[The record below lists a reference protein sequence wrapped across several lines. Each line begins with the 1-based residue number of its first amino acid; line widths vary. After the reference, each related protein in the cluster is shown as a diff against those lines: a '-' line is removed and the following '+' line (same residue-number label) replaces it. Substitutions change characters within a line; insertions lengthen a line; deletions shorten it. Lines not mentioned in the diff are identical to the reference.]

1 MVIFG
6 IIFFIMHRIHSVNR
20 RDFEN
25 FFGEDIGKMAS
36 YFRWDTEKAG
46 RVMKENFGSSL
57 VPTASVTSGLSNEVL
72 LNNSRPKVFE
82 KLSIN
87 NKKVDRKFNKDV
99 KNRIGSIRNSIV
111 EKMYPAEH
119 VKLNKKIKKCKREA
133 QLIGGR
139 KGKELFQACKR
150 EYNKLLNKT
159 NTEEYVNTYV
169 SNDEITPKVA
179 DRYLRTDIVKNKK
192 YFYNNRIKYL
202 EGKDTKQLFRE
213 NFNNN
218 KNKNKEHFINKNT
231 KNMIIKRIGKVFRV
245 TMLIVIITIFVYM
258 TWESL
263 MKTKKNIENVRQN
276 INKFINK

>member
-25 FFGEDIGKMAS
+25 FFGEDMGKMAS

-87 NKKVDRKFNKDV
+87 NKKVDRKYNKDL
-99 KNRIGSIRNSIV
+99 KNRIGSIRNSVV

-139 KGKELFQACKR
+139 KGRELFQACKR
-150 EYNKLLNKT
+150 EYNKILNKT

-169 SNDEITPKVA
+169 GNSEITPKVA

-218 KNKNKEHFINKNT
+218 KNKKEHFINKNT
-231 KNMIIKRIGKVFRV
+231 KNMIIKRLGKVFRV

-258 TWESL
+258 TWESVV
-263 MKTKKNIENVRQN
+263 KTKDNFKNIRQN